1 MSKYS
6 VTLREI
12 IYHYSQGMLPI
23 PIAKEQKTEYVL
35 PSGRTIYF
43 APITMEQDI
52 SVHDRMEMCKN
63 ILLPSDINFY
73 DEQMRNEYYTIFCAE
88 NLMREIEYETTE
100 YFLMRWKTN
109 IIKCISKYNRIWE
122 MLLDDYNFLSD
133 YTRNAD
139 ITDDDDV
146 THGKVTDG
154 SGKNTLTHGLKVETD
169 NSGKATS
176 KTVFEDT
183 PENELMNTS
192 YATNI
197 TKVENESKSGSVTQN
212 SGDDVSEVTNQ
223 TKESGTTK
231 RDYHR
236 ILKEYGRNK
245 SIASIMDE
253 IWQSRTNVIENM
265 VDETSRNIFMK
276 VY

>member
-6 VTLREI
+6 LTLREI
-12 IYHYSQGMLPI
+12 IYHYSQNMLPI
-23 PIAKEQKTEYVL
+23 PVALENKIEYRL
-35 PSGRTIYF
+35 PSGKVVTF
-43 APITMEQDI
+43 TPITQAQDI
-52 SVHDRMEMCKN
+52 SVADRMEICKN
-63 ILLPSDINFY
+63 ILLPADINFY
-73 DEQMRNEYYTIFCAE
+73 DEVMRNEYYTIFCAE
-88 NLMREIEYETTE
+88 NLMREIEYETTD

-109 IIKCISKYNRIWE
+109 IIKCIAKYNRIWE
-122 MLLDDYNFLSD
+122 MLLNDYNFLSD

-154 SGKNTLTHGLKVETD
+154 SGKNTLTHGLKVETE
-169 NSGKATS
+169 NGGEAES

-183 PENELMNTS
+183 PENELLNTS

-197 TKVENESKSGSVTQN
+197 TKVGNESSSNSTVQN
-212 SGDDVSEVTNQ
+212 SGDDVSEVKNQ
-223 TKESGTTK
+223 TKESGSTK

-245 SIASIMDE
+245 SISTIMQE
-253 IWQSRTNVIENM
+253 IWDSRTNAIENM